1 MKVILVQDVEKLGDK
16 GEILEVKNGYARNYL
31 IPNKMAIMASS
42 SNLKTWENERATRE
56 RREMKTIE
64 QAKNVAAELGRK
76 TFTIKAKAGEEGKLF
91 GSVTSQDIATAVQ
104 EQAKIDLDRKKIEL
118 SEPIKK
124 TGSHKVTVKLAKG
137 VLGEIN
143 VEVTAE

>member
-31 IPNKMAIMASS
+31 IPNKMAIMAST

-64 QAKNVAAELGRK
+64 QAKNVAAELGKK

-91 GSVTSQDIATAVQ
+91 GSVTSQDIAIAVQ
-104 EQAKIDLDRKKIEL
+104 EQTKIELDRKKIEL